1 MLHSKPET
9 SSYKDEVSLKP
20 GLAMQKLMTA
30 ATAHSNTMRRDLLF
44 YIAVLSVFGFGVYLL
59 LGLGKHLQPSPIA
72 NPENGVVAIAVS
84 SETQSQPEASSRR
97 FSRALVDN
105 LRHPLSI
112 LVLQVIIIIIAARL
126 VGLLFLKIR
135 QPVVVGEMLAGVI
148 LGPSVFGALWPTAQM
163 FLFPS
168 SSMLPLNMLSQVG
181 VIIFMFLVGLGLN
194 VQHLRLKAHTAVLV
208 SHAGIMVPMLLG
220 IALSLFIYP
229 SVASPLVSF
238 TVFALFIGVA
248 MSITAFPVLAR
259 IIEERGLTKTYLGA
273 TAIACAAVD
282 DVTAWCVLA
291 IVVAIARADGLTSA
305 LMTIFLTLLFISMM
319 LFLLKPRIERLLG
332 EKFRSGISSKGTMPF
347 VMVIVFISALF
358 TEIIGIHALFGAFL
372 AGVVMPS
379 HAGLRNFLR
388 ERLDAFSTTI
398 LLPLFFAFTG
408 LRTQIGLLDDWQSWL
423 MCIAV
428 IGVAIAG
435 KLGGSM
441 MAARWTGMNWQD
453 SLSIGALMN
462 TRGLIELVVLNLG
475 YDLGILSPKIFAM
488 MVLMALVTT
497 FMTGPLLS
505 LVEFLSST
513 RSRLQ
518 PATVVGVTAP
528 EV

>member
-1 MLHSKPET
+1 
-9 SSYKDEVSLKP
+9 
-20 GLAMQKLMTA
+20 
-30 ATAHSNTMRRDLLF
+30 MRRTILL
-44 YIAVLSVFGFGVYLL
+44 YIAALCVFAIGVYFLL
-59 LGLGKHLQPSPIA
+59 ASGRHLQPKDSIRSQNGAVITTA
-72 NPENGVVAIAVS
+72 NSHP
-84 SETQSQPEASSRR
+84 QPEASS
-97 FSRALVDN
+97 SN
-105 LRHPLSI
+105 LRKALSANLQHPLTI
-112 LVLQVIIIIIAARL
+112 LLLQVIVIVIAARL
-126 VGLLFLKIR
+126 VGMLFLR
-135 QPVVVGEMLAGVI
+135 MGQPAVVGEMVAGII
-148 LGPSVFGALWPTAQM
+148 LGPSLLGALFPTAQS
-163 FLFPS
+163 FLFPAS
-168 SSMLPLNMLSQVG
+168 SLDLLKSLSQLG
-181 VIIFMFLVGLGLN
+181 VILFMFVVGLDLN

-208 SHAGIMVPMLLG
+208 SHASIMVPLLLG
-220 IALSLFIYP
+220 VSLSLLVYP
-229 SVASPLVSF
+229 SLASPSVSF
-238 TVFALFIGVA
+238 TAFALFMGVA

-305 LMTIFLTLLFISMM
+305 LMTIFLTLLFIGMM
-319 LFLLKPRIERLLG
+319 LFLLKPRTERLLG

-358 TEIIGIHALFGAFL
+358 TEVIGIHALFGAFL

-379 HAGLRNFLR
+379 HEGLRKFLR
-388 ERLDAFSTTI
+388 ERLEAFSATI

-408 LRTQIGLLDDWQSWL
+408 LRTQIGLLDDLQSWL

-428 IGVAIAG
+428 IGVAIVG

-441 MAARWTGMNWQD
+441 LAARWTGMTWQE
-453 SLSIGALMN
+453 SFSIGALMN

-475 YDLGILSPKIFAM
+475 YDLGILPPKIFAM

-505 LVEFLSST
+505 LVEILSRT

-518 PATVVGVTAP
+518 PATVVGVTAR